1 MTERSI
7 VPDCKSGA
15 FGLRGFES
23 LSTQNEQGK
32 GSGKR
37 EFSRG
42 GRIETEGFQRAK
54 RCSNP
59 SPPKIKYLMRGND
72 FFLTHNFLRNLNQM
86 NLRALLPKQTIF
98 CDYISGLAKL
108 QREMALNF
116 HVLAHSFKDF
126 EEHAQKAQDLEHRA
140 DDKTHEIVHELNQ
153 TFIIPFDR
161 EDIYKLAQELDDVV
175 DLMENVISNIFV
187 YGIKTQEPAL
197 VDFADLIKEAS
208 QTLLDLSAC
217 LRELKY
223 TSRVLE
229 LKKKMHDLETE
240 GDKVF
245 RKTISE
251 FFANGQ
257 NPLRVIKWKD
267 ILEDL
272 ERVMDKYQEVGD
284 TIEGIIVKFH

>member
-1 MTERSI
+1 
-7 VPDCKSGA
+7 V
-15 FGLRGFES
+15 
-23 LSTQNEQGK
+23 
-32 GSGKR
+32 
-37 EFSRG
+37 
-42 GRIETEGFQRAK
+42 
-54 RCSNP
+54 
-59 SPPKIKYLMRGND
+59 
-72 FFLTHNFLRNLNQM
+72 
-86 NLRALLPKQTIF
+86 NLRSLLPKQTIF
-98 CDYISGLAKL
+98 CDYIIDLAKI
-108 QREMALNF
+108 QREIALNF
-116 HVLAHSFKDF
+116 YDLTNSFKDF
-126 EEHAQKAQDLEHRA
+126 EDHAKKAEDLEHKA
-140 DDKTHEIVHELNQ
+140 DDKTHEIVRELNQ

-187 YGIKTQEPAL
+187 YGIKTKEPAL

-208 QTLLDLSAC
+208 QILVDLSVC
-217 LRELKY
+217 LQELKY
-223 TSRVLE
+223 TPRVLE

-251 FFANGQ
+251 FFANGHD
-257 NPLRVIKWKD
+257 PLRVIKWKD